1 MFGLS
6 LMMMMMVVDVGVVEL
21 VHPLDVE
28 YVVID

>member
-6 LMMMMMVVDVGVVEL
+6 LMMMMVVDVGVVEL